1 MKRLLKYVLLLST
14 LSAMAHARAVTVEH
28 AMGVT
33 EIDKPPMRIV
43 TLYQGATDA
52 AIALGIKPVAVVES
66 WVEKPIYKYLRP
78 ELEGVV
84 LVGSENQPNLEEI
97 AKLKPDLIIASKL
110 RHAKIYQHLSLIA
123 PTVTHESVYKY
134 KETLDLVAKATF
146 QQEKGQQVLEQWTK
160 RTESF
165 QAKMKAKLGRDWPQ
179 EATLVNFRPDH
190 ARLYYTSFGGL
201 VLQELGFT
209 RPEKHQQDTWGVKLT
224 SKESIPDMNAKTFFV
239 FMDEANPIVQQNYHS
254 WSSHPLWKALD
265 AVKTEQV
272 YFVDSVAWNMSG
284 GILGANLMLDQLNQ
298 HYQLAE

>member
-1 MKRLLKYVLLLST
+1 MKRLLKYVLLFST

-33 EIDKPPMRIV
+33 EIDKPPVRIV

-66 WVEKPIYKYLRP
+66 WVEKPIYKYLRS

-84 LVGSENQPNLEEI
+84 LVGSETQPNLEEI

-146 QQEKGQQVLEQWTK
+146 QQQKGQQVLEQWTK

-165 QAKMKAKLGRDWPQ
+165 QAKMKAKLGSDWPQ

-239 FMDEANPIVQQNYHS
+239 FMDEANPVVQKNYHS

-298 HYQLAE
+298 HYQLDE